1 METEEMRQSTDKM
14 KIKTKVFHLLW
25 KFRILIEMANITA
38 NTTAKLGTTIAH
50 TAKKLRLKPK

>member
-1 METEEMRQSTDKM
+1 MRQSTDKM
-14 KIKTKVFHLLW
+14 KTKTKVFHLLW

-50 TAKKLRLKPK
+50 TARKLRLKPK